1 MPGALLA
8 ATHGPTALWYLTR
21 GAGIVA
27 LVLLSAVIVLG
38 VATSLGWTSE
48 RWPRF
53 FSQSLHRDLSL
64 FCLLLIVVH
73 VVTTIMDGFA
83 PIGFLD
89 AVIPFRSPYRPLWL
103 GFGALAFDLFVILGI
118 TSALRYRIGYRT
130 WKVIHWL
137 AYACWP
143 VAVLHGLGTGTDS
156 RLGPVLVLDAVCV
169 AAVLGALGYR
179 LAAGWP
185 AHAGTRVAGGSAASA
200 FCLALGLFVVL
211 GPLRPDWATRA
222 GTPTGLLAGSSSGA
236 GSASPSPAG
245 PPSSPPAISHP
256 TGSTGGTASLPT
268 SAFQASIAGSFTTS
282 PPGPSGLVTVDIRG
296 QLNGGA
302 NLPFDIVLHG
312 TQQGD
317 GVSLTSSQV
326 TVGPGTG
333 QIVALEGDRVV
344 AVVHSGAS
352 SLSLT
357 MQLGLDQSTGQVNG
371 AAQGTPGSA
380 GGDNE
385 GSNQ

>member
-1 MPGALLA
+1 MSPSGAVLA
-8 ATHGPTALWYLTR
+8 ASHGPTSLWYLTR

-27 LVLLSAVIVLG
+27 LVLLSAVMVLG

-64 FCLLLIVVH
+64 FALLLIVVH
-73 VVTTIMDGFA
+73 VVTTVMDGFA

-103 GFGALAFDLFVILGI
+103 GFGALAFDLFVVLGI
-118 TSALRYRIGYRT
+118 TSALRHRIGYRT

-137 AYACWP
+137 AYLCWP

-169 AAVLGALGYR
+169 AAVVAALGYR

-185 AHAGTRVAGGSAASA
+185 AHAGRRMLGGGAASA
-200 FCLALGLFVVL
+200 FCLALGLFVVF
-211 GPLRPDWATRA
+211 GPLRPNWSQRA
-222 GTPTGLLAGSSSGA
+222 GTPTGLLAGAPSAASSPST
-236 GSASPSPAG
+236 SPAG
-245 PPSSPPAISHP
+245 PASSPPA
-256 TGSTGGTASLPT
+256 GAAGGTASLPN
-268 SAFQASIAGSFTTS
+268 SPFQASVAGSFTTS
-282 PPGPSGLVTVDIRG
+282 PPDASGLVTVDIRG
-296 QLNGGA
+296 TLTGGA

-312 TQQGD
+312 TQRGD
-317 GVSLTSSQV
+317 GVQLTSSQV

-333 QIVALEGDRVV
+333 QIVALDGDRVV
-344 AVVHSGAS
+344 AVVHSGTS
-352 SLSLT
+352 SMSLT
-357 MQLGLDQSTGQVNG
+357 MQLGLDQSTGRVSG
-371 AAQGTPGSA
+371 AATGTPGST
-380 GGDNE
+380 GGGGE